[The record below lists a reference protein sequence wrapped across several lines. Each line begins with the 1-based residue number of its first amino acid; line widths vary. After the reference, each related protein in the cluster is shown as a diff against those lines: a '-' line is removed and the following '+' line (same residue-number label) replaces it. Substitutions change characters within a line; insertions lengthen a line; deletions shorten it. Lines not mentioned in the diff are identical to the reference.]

1 MNEYAFV
8 ALGLGAVCVCL
19 LGVLLCVLAEMRYRG
34 KGTHEVQDCCCGVGA
49 ADSSNCNSLPSE
61 AESVL
66 PEQHLRKSTPLH
78 AVRIYRLNIRRLRAG
93 RRGRPGTTLGG
104 WRLQW
109 GGPCRTFSLTW
120 RVADRANW

>member
-1 MNEYAFV
+1 MNEYGFAV
-8 ALGLGAVCVCL
+8 LGLGAVCLGL
-19 LGVLLCVLAEMRYRG
+19 LGILVCVLAEMRYRG
-34 KGTHEVQDCCCGVGA
+34 KGIHETQDCGGRLGA
-49 ADSSNCNSLPSE
+49 AGSSICDSMSSE

-93 RRGRPGTTLGG
+93 TRGRSGSTLGG